1 MDRLYCPLANQTHN
15 CMFRMT
21 VYQLRKI
28 LAAGAIALA
37 AFAVTGTAQAQSSG
51 PYVSGALGVTQ
62 PSDWDITGGTVN
74 TKQESDPGFAGAI
87 ALGTTFSDNWR
98 AEGELSYSNAN
109 VDSFSGTNGSGE
121 TSMFGLMFNGLYD
134 FKTNS
139 RWTPY
144 IGAGI
149 GAAVIKASDL
159 SPVGGSRISKSDQ
172 VFAYQGIAG
181 VNYKI
186 DDQLGLFTEYRY
198 VGTADRDLR
207 TDSGIAVESDSGE
220 HRIMVG
226 LRWSFGAPKPMPK
239 PEPQP
244 VPVQAPAPKPMAAPA
259 PAPEA
264 PRNYLV
270 FFDWDKADLTAD
282 AQAIIKAA
290 ATNAKTM
297 TVTRIETTGH
307 ADRSGTDAY
316 NLRLSKRRAEAV
328 MGELARLGIPAREI
342 AVRWKGEREP
352 LVQTPDGVRE
362 PQNRRVEI
370 ILSK

>member
-1 MDRLYCPLANQTHN
+1 VNNVQK
-15 CMFRMT
+15 
-21 VYQLRKI
+21 LRKI
-28 LAAGAIALA
+28 LAAGAVALV
-37 AFAVTGTAQAQSSG
+37 AFAVTGPAQAQSPG

-62 PSDWDITGGTVN
+62 PRDWDLTGAGVN
-74 TKQESDPGFAGAI
+74 TTQESDPGFAGAI
-87 ALGTTFSDNWR
+87 ALGTTFSENWR
-98 AEGELSYSNAN
+98 GEAELSYSNSN
-109 VDSFSGTNGSGE
+109 VDSFSDTNGSGE

-144 IGAGI
+144 VGAGI
-149 GAAVIKASDL
+149 GAAVIDSNDL
-159 SPVGGSRISKSDQ
+159 SPVGGSRITKSDH

-181 VNYKI
+181 VTYKI
-186 DDQLGLFTEYRY
+186 DDQLGLFSEYRY
-198 VGTADRDLR
+198 VGAMDRDLR
-207 TDSGIAVESDSGE
+207 TDSGIDVDSDSGE

-226 LRWSFGAPKPMPK
+226 LRWSFGAPKPMPVA
-239 PEPQP
+239 EPKP
-244 VPVQAPAPKPMAAPA
+244 VPVQAPAPAPVAKPA

-290 ATNAKTM
+290 AANSKTM

-328 MGELARLGIPAREI
+328 MGELARLGIPASEI
-342 AVRWKGEREP
+342 VVRWKGEREP

>member
-1 MDRLYCPLANQTHN
+1 M
-15 CMFRMT
+15 
-21 VYQLRKI
+21 
-28 LAAGAIALA
+28 
-37 AFAVTGTAQAQSSG
+37 
-51 PYVSGALGVTQ
+51 
-62 PSDWDITGGTVN
+62 
-74 TKQESDPGFAGAI
+74 
-87 ALGTTFSDNWR
+87 
-98 AEGELSYSNAN
+98 
-109 VDSFSGTNGSGE
+109 
-121 TSMFGLMFNGLYD
+121 
-134 FKTNS
+134 
-139 RWTPY
+139 
-144 IGAGI
+144 
-149 GAAVIKASDL
+149 IKASDL

-181 VNYKI
+181 VSYKI

-207 TDSGIAVESDSGE
+207 TDSGIDVESDSGE

-226 LRWSFGAPKPMPK
+226 LRWSFGAPKPMAKAEPK
-239 PEPQP
+239 PI
-244 VPVQAPAPKPMAAPA
+244 PVQAPAPKPVAK

-282 AQAIIKAA
+282 AKAIIQAA
-290 ATNAKTM
+290 AGNSKTM

-328 MGELARLGIPAREI
+328 MGELTRLGIPANEVV
-342 AVRWKGEREP
+342 VRWKGEREP
-352 LVQTPDGVRE
+352 LVQTPDGARE

>member
-1 MDRLYCPLANQTHN
+1 MQE
-15 CMFRMT
+15 FRNF
-21 VYQLRKI
+21 
-28 LAAGAIALA
+28 LAASAFALA
-37 AFAVTGTAQAQSSG
+37 AFVVIGPAQAQSPG
-51 PYVSGALGVTQ
+51 PYISGALGVTQ
-62 PSDWDITGGTVN
+62 PSDWDITGDGIN
-74 TKQESDPGFAGAI
+74 TKQESDLGFAGAI

-121 TSMFGLMFNGLYD
+121 TSMFGLMFNGYLD
-134 FKTNS
+134 IPTGTK
-139 RWTPY
+139 WTPY
-144 IGAGI
+144 IGAGA
-149 GAAVIKASDL
+149 GVAVVNFDGL
-159 SPVGGSRISKSDQ
+159 SPVGGSRISDSEH

-181 VNYKI
+181 VTYKI
-186 DDQLGLFTEYRY
+186 DDRMGLFTEYRY
-198 VGTADRDLR
+198 VGTGDRDLR
-207 TDSGIAVESDSGE
+207 TDSGVNVEGDSGE

-226 LRWSFGAPKPMPK
+226 LRWSFGVPKPMPK
-239 PEPQP
+239 AEPQP
-244 VPVQAPAPKPMAAPA
+244 VPVQAPAPAPKPMAAPA

-290 ATNAKTM
+290 AANSKTM

-316 NLRLSKRRAEAV
+316 NLRLSKRRADAV
-328 MGELARLGIPAREI
+328 MGELARLGIPSKEI
-342 AVRWKGEREP
+342 VVRWKGEREP
-352 LVQTPDGVRE
+352 LVQTPDGARE

>member
-1 MDRLYCPLANQTHN
+1 MHQFKVFA
-15 CMFRMT
+15 
-21 VYQLRKI
+21 
-28 LAAGAIALA
+28 AAGALALA
-37 AFAVTGTAQAQSSG
+37 AFAVSETAVAQSPG
-51 PYVSGALGVTQ
+51 PYVSGSLGVTQ
-62 PSDWDITGGTVN
+62 PRDWDLSGTGVST
-74 TKQESDPGFAGAI
+74 TQESDPGFAGAV

-98 AEGELSYSNAN
+98 GEAELSYSNSN
-109 VDSFSGTNGSGE
+109 VDSFSGTAGSGE
-121 TSMFGLMFNGLYD
+121 TSMFGLMFNGYYD

-139 RWTPY
+139 KWTPY
-144 IGAGI
+144 IGAGVG
-149 GAAVIKASDL
+149 GAIVDSSDL

-172 VFAYQGIAG
+172 VLAYQGIAG
-181 VNYKI
+181 VTYKI

-198 VGTADRDLR
+198 VGTTDRDLR
-207 TDSGIAVESDSGE
+207 TDSGIDVDSDSGE

-226 LRWSFGAPKPMPK
+226 LRWSFGAPKPMPVA
-239 PEPQP
+239 EPKP
-244 VPVQAPAPKPMAAPA
+244 VPVQAPAPAPVAKPA

-270 FFDWDKADLTAD
+270 FFDWDKADITAD
-282 AQAIIKAA
+282 ARAIITAA
-290 ATNAKTM
+290 AANAKTM

-316 NLRLSKRRAEAV
+316 NLRLSKRRADAV
-328 MGELARLGIPAREI
+328 KAELARLGIPSKEI
-342 AVRWKGEREP
+342 VVRWKGEREP